1 MGKNEYKFQ
10 AGEALSEL
18 DQSKRNKLIE
28 ALSSNAVQ
36 IVHKALNRTNKVL
49 AKYGYCIT
57 VEIKFHE
64 LEK

>member
-1 MGKNEYKFQ
+1 MGKNEYKFE
-10 AGEALSEL
+10 AGEALKDL
-18 DQSKRNKLIE
+18 DPSKRNNLVE

-49 AKYGYCIT
+49 AKYGYCVT

-64 LEK
+64 LGK